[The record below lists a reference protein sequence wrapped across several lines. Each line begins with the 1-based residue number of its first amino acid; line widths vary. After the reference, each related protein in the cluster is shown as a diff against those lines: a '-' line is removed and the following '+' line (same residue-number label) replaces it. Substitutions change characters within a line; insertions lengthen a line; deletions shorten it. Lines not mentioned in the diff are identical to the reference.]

1 METTMSTS
9 SIKRRETEPF
19 NLRLAPAVRAE
30 LDRMA
35 LERSTTA
42 ADVVRTLLAAWM
54 RDPSTV
60 EVGFPVTSGEQA

>member
-1 METTMSTS
+1 MSTS

-19 NLRLAPAVRAE
+19 NLRLAPAVRSE

-60 EVGFPVTSGEQA
+60 LVGFPVTSGEQA